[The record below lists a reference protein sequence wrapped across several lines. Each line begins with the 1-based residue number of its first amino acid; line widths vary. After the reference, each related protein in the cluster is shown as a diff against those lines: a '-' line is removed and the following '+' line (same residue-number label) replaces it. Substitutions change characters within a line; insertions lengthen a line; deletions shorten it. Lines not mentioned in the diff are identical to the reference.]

1 MNLLPTENWNIN
13 KNVHLL
19 RHWAA
24 SDNAAN
30 SLFWALYLIIP
41 LLYLTMVLLP
51 KCIP

>member
-1 MNLLPTENWNIN
+1 MNPLPTENWNIN

-19 RHWAA
+19 MHWAP

-51 KCIP
+51 KRIP